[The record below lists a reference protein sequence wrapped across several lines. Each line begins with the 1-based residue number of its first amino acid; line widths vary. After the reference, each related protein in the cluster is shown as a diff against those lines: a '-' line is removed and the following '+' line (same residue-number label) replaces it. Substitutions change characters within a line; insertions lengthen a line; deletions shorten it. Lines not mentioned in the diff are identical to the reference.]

1 MNFDNLKSPE
11 FQEKLRSAK
20 SFEGLVSLAKEEG
33 IELTDEQLESLSGG
47 DEWYE
52 ECWVLCPED

>member
-1 MNFDNLKSPE
+1 MAYENPKSPE

-20 SFEGLVSLAKEEG
+20 SFEGLVALAKEEG

-52 ECWVLCPED
+52 EC